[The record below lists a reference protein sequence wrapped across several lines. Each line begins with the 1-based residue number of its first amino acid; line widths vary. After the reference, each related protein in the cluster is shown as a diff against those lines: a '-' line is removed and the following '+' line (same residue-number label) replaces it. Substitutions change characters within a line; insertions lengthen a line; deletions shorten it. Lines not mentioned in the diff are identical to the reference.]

1 MICQAQFTQP
11 MVRYRIQ
18 QFNICGARRQ
28 LAERSRLESNC
39 GAGGCRVRALVT
51 RGAERGDEL
60 GLVEGETFVK
70 LDHEVEPGW
79 SRGRKGEREGLF
91 PTGAVVMYG
100 QQVEER
106 PASLELPA
114 GESDATPTFPG
125 AAPDPAPTAPRPR
138 IRLHRT
144 ELTVAKQGQLR
155 YKDCSDRLHLLWK
168 VHRMVKLK
176 YLVAAV
182 LLQTGH
188 VVLAANFLLCFR
200 SQKAFMEPARHGQQV
215 FCTNVVLDCSTV
227 APGAAWADTGP
238 DRGGAEVGGQ
248 QAGAV
253 HGGERGGRGVGVP
266 CHQLRG
272 PALVRPGRDRHTAT
286 GLSRG
291 QYLSFTNSNV
301 LILYLNVAAVN
312 NIGIS
317 NNRFYQDARTSRC
330 CLIQLMHQVLQVNS
344 R

>member
-1 MICQAQFTQP
+1 MTRYIRMFCQAQFTQP

-18 QFNICGARRQ
+18 QFNISGARRQ

-39 GAGGCRVRALVT
+39 GPSGCGVRALVT

-79 SRGRKGEREGLF
+79 SRGRKGDREGLF
-91 PTGAVVMYG
+91 PTGAVVIYG
-100 QQVEER
+100 ERVGER

-114 GESDATPTFPG
+114 GESDATPIFPG

-144 ELTVAKQGQLR
+144 ELAVTKQGQLR

-168 VHRMVKLK
+168 VHRIVFLT
-176 YLVAAV
+176 AV
-182 LLQTGH
+182 LLFLQTGH

-200 SQKAFMEPARHGQQV
+200 NQKAFMEPARHGQQV
-215 FCTNVVLDCSTV
+215 FCTIVVLGWSSV

-266 CHQLRG
+266 RHQLRG
-272 PALVRPGRDRHTAT
+272 PALVRPGRDRHTEA
-286 GLSRG
+286 GRSRC
-291 QYLSFTNSNV
+291 QYLSF
-301 LILYLNVAAVN
+301 
-312 NIGIS
+312 
-317 NNRFYQDARTSRC
+317 
-330 CLIQLMHQVLQVNS
+330 
-344 R
+344 